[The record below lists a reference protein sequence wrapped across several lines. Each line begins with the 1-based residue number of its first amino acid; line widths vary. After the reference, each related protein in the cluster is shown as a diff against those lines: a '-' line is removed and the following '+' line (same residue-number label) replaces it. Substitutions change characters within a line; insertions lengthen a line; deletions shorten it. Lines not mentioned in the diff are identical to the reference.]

1 MIAEKIAGSI
11 HMNSFLIRRLIPW
24 FVFYIILEL
33 SNFAYMAVAN
43 YAQLDWSFFTIVKT
57 VGVLVLTSMVSF
69 LYMIVPYVIYL
80 TFLPRKK
87 QNSRLDK
94 IITILLYTLFVSSS
108 LFEEISSI
116 VFWEE
121 FTAAFNFIAV
131 DYLVYTHEVLSNIYQ
146 SYPVVWFI
154 LGIVAATIIIV
165 LASKRFLFTTLEAP
179 AFGKR
184 FFHFVIY
191 MLVCIL
197 AFLNIDISKL
207 EINANRYNNELS
219 KEGTYSLF
227 SAFLK
232 NELPYDDFYITHNQE
247 QNLEILR
254 QQLAGQDI
262 DFLEPRKSIIR
273 EIAPNGLPKRANVI
287 VVLME
292 SMGSSFLNENR
303 SKDQLQIT
311 PNLTKLSKEGI
322 FFSQAYATGTRSVRG
337 IEAVTLSVPPVPGQS
352 IVRRPGNENLQTIGS
367 IFRGKGYETK
377 WIYGGYGY
385 FDNMNYF
392 FEHNGFEVIDRTEW
406 NKGEVSFAN
415 AWGAADE
422 DTFKKVIQEAD
433 KSYAKNKP
441 FFSILLTISNHRP
454 YTFPDGRIDLPSGK
468 ARREGAVKYADYAIG
483 KFLEDAHSKPWFD
496 NTVFVFVADHTAGAA
511 GNEEITIADHHI
523 PAIIYA
529 PKIFKPQRF
538 DKPVSQIDIMPTLLA
553 LLNFSYE
560 SHFYGQNVLN
570 PAYQPRFFVSNYQ
583 KLGFVKNN
591 IELILKPV
599 KQYSYKPDN
608 TPNHQS
614 VLDEA
619 VAYYQQASDWWDKM
633 KENK

>member
-1 MIAEKIAGSI
+1 
-11 HMNSFLIRRLIPW
+11 
-24 FVFYIILEL
+24 
-33 SNFAYMAVAN
+33 MAVEN
-43 YAQLDWSFFTIVKT
+43 LSQIDWSFFPIVKT
-57 VGVLVLTSMVSF
+57 IGVLLLTSMVSF
-69 LYMIVPYVIYL
+69 LYMVIPYVIYL
-80 TFLPRKK
+80 TFLSAKK
-87 QNSRLDK
+87 QNSLMDK
-94 IITILLYTLFVSSS
+94 TITLFLYTLFVSSS
-108 LFEEISSI
+108 LFEEASSL

-154 LGIVAATIIIV
+154 LGITAATAVIV
-165 LASKRFLFTTLEAP
+165 LSTKRFLFTDVKASG
-179 AFGKR
+179 FGKR
-184 FFHFVIY
+184 IFHLIIY
-191 MLVCIL
+191 ILICIL

-207 EINANRYNNELS
+207 EINTNRYNNELS

-232 NELPYDDFYITHNQE
+232 NELSYDDFYITHNQE
-247 QNLEILR
+247 QNLEILQR
-254 QQLAGQDI
+254 QLTGKNT
-262 DFLEPRKSIIR
+262 DFLAPKETIARKINS
-273 EIAPNGLPKRANVI
+273 EGLPRRANVI

-311 PNLTKLSKEGI
+311 PNLTRLSKEGI
-322 FFSQAYATGTRSVRG
+322 FFSKAYATGTRSVRG

-352 IVRRPGNENLQTIGS
+352 IVRRPGNENLHTIGS
-367 IFRGKGYETK
+367 IFRNKGYETK

-406 NKGEVSFAN
+406 KKGEVKFAN

-422 DTFKKVIQEAD
+422 DTFAKVIQEAD
-433 KSYAKNKP
+433 KSYNKDKP
-441 FFSILLTISNHRP
+441 FLNILLTISNHRP
-454 YTFPDGRIDLPSGK
+454 YTYPDGRIDLPSGK

-483 KFLEDAHSKPWFD
+483 KFLEDAKNKPWFD

-511 GNEEITIADHHI
+511 GSEEITIADHHI

-538 DKPVSQIDIMPTLLA
+538 DKPISQIDIMPTLLA

-560 SHFYGQNVLN
+560 SHFYGQNVLST
-570 PAYQPRFFVSNYQ
+570 AYQPRFFVSNYQ
-583 KLGFVKNN
+583 KLGFIKNN

-599 KQYSYKPDN
+599 KQYSYTPDN
-608 TPNHQS
+608 AQNNQS

-619 VAYYQQASDWWDKM
+619 VAYYQQASDWWNKM